1 MIFGIKWRSYY
12 FIYAGLIL
20 LVILTYFP
28 FAAMVSMSFKTF
40 SQYSMEP
47 IFPTWPLHLKN
58 YDQAFHIMLPY
69 ILNNIIVVSV
79 SVSAVLLFG
88 SFTAFIF
95 ARYVFPG
102 KNVLWLIILGVMS
115 IPIVVLLVPLFMLTV
130 GFKILNTYLALIL
143 PYSAHQSLVI
153 LVLTSFIRGLPEG
166 LFEAARLDGAN
177 ILQLYRHLVLP
188 LALPAI
194 TAMAIFEVWWFWNDY
209 IWPSLVLSK
218 PEIRTVVLGL
228 VQFHDDLSLPEP
240 GQGMAASI
248 IASLPLIIL
257 FLLSMRKFITGMTAG
272 AVKM

>member
-1 MIFGIKWRSYY
+1 
-12 FIYAGLIL
+12 
-20 LVILTYFP
+20 
-28 FAAMVSMSFKTF
+28 
-40 SQYSMEP
+40 
-47 IFPTWPLHLKN
+47 
-58 YDQAFHIMLPY
+58 MLRY
-69 ILNNIIVVSV
+69 ILNNIIVVSI
-79 SVSAVLLFG
+79 SVFVVLLFG
-88 SFTAFIF
+88 SFTAFVF

-143 PYSAHQSLVI
+143 PYAAHQSLVI
-153 LVLTSFIRGLPEG
+153 LVLTSFIRGLPEE

-248 IASLPLIIL
+248 IASLPLVIL
-257 FLLSMRKFITGMTAG
+257 FLFSMRKFITGMTAG